1 MLNSRSKSCF
11 APCTHSSGS
20 LDTKRSS
27 TLSGSWSSSGQSW
40 LKYAPRNCARSG
52 KSSLVKAVRI
62 PYESDNRRETADFSS
77 IQGERRL
84 RLEGFQL
91 GEISSN
97 WLRELGGNFNTGFV
111 AKQSVG
117 DLRLIS
123 SDRSEGSPLG
133 CRSVIERGGPRS
145 RFVRGGTRRQLPAGD
160 AGVGGRASRDRTK
173 PIVRYIA
180 PPIAIAHQR
189 LPPTSASTT
198 RATPITEANRC
209 RRSGRAA
216 RSCCSVPKSSTDGP
230 AIELDADAR

>member
-145 RFVRGGTRRQLPAGD
+145 RFVRGGTRRQLSLRAGNVLEPAP
-160 AGVGGRASRDRTK
+160 ASSFPRPHEADRQ
-173 PIVRYIA
+173 V
-180 PPIAIAHQR
+180 H
-189 LPPTSASTT
+189 
-198 RATPITEANRC
+198 
-209 RRSGRAA
+209 RAA
-216 RSCCSVPKSSTDGP
+216 DRDCPPEV
-230 AIELDADAR
+230 AADEREHY